1 MSSIS
6 FQTPLTPEEKRI
18 YTEQFRKLDE
28 EELGIVTGES
38 LKPLF
43 AGSGL
48 SGQKLSQV
56 WALVDVNNNG
66 FLNLEEYGAA
76 LRVIGHLQQYPNLPV
91 TGDLYAHPPAK
102 MAILNGA
109 QVGAQPSSPQPSGS
123 IPLLA
128 PQDVSKYSQL
138 FERAANGATTLPGD
152 KAKEIFL
159 KARLPTQTL
168 GEVWGLC
175 DRNASGSL
183 DKTEFVMAM
192 HLIQLCMSNS
202 PSVNP
207 MPPTLSSQL
216 WNSIGASVAAT
227 APLSANSTGRSSS
240 LGRRNTLSRLSS
252 GVFNSAST
260 DWSLTLEKKQQF
272 DAIFDS
278 LDKAHQG
285 SLGSQALVPFFLSSR
300 LNQDTLAS
308 IWDLADI
315 HNNAEFTKVEFA
327 IAMFLIQKK
336 NAGVELP
343 DVIPDQLLQSPA
355 LGLYQQQQST
365 QQSATQQVPQQIPQP
380 QSHVAIPSRNTKPS
394 FQEGSLPQGSQNGSL
409 GDLMALNSS
418 FASPSPQPQV
428 RHSSG
433 YFGRDA
439 ASAPAITAHSAR
451 NVPGQADW
459 NPHVIREDDE
469 DSALQQHNVQQHDL
483 QQQNFQQQSLQQP
496 TFQQQPQQFEQPQQP
511 QYQEAPQVQ
520 QSQYQSTPQPVS
532 KSVAPVVSPRASSS
546 NLPKVPDFS
555 AFALPGAVA
564 AGAAGA
570 IGAAGA
576 ALGGAA
582 VHSKHKNNDLYADA
596 EASSQLSS
604 ATTEMANLSNQ
615 VNSLSKQASLTNDR
629 KARAE
634 QELRR
639 VNDMKATIQGKLST
653 LRSTHEQNVKQTEQ
667 LEADLATISRENES
681 LNQQLA
687 VTEGNYHAAESKVND
702 LSEEL
707 RQAQEKNSQL
717 KEQISSLNS
726 MSATLQSQLTD
737 KQQHVKQERSLV
749 DVNSKQLE
757 VNQITVTNL
766 QGEIQGLGDKLVVY
780 LTKRKEL
787 DDYQKTVEDQH
798 SQLQSKYQE
807 LETGNSDLQAREQEL
822 AERNKQVEE
831 QEKLYEQ
838 HVERL
843 QKMFDDLSER
853 KASLDKAEED
863 LEKQHIEYADK
874 VQDLSERQMKLAMGE
889 LPSDSQQIVA
899 RNAGVSGAR
908 LDDDVS
914 KFVDDS
920 VANSKLGNPANEDE
934 EKAESE
940 VFDKDIPTTGSQTEA
955 DDELEARAPVNHAER
970 AANLADGFEGDLNEY
985 GIPRTQSLTSSVA
998 NNPSQSVMDDA
1009 ELPRKL
1015 DEASGAKAED
1025 KDLTVAAAHIPGHW
1039 EEATTSTAGTEKPE
1053 TVPDTPSAL
1062 GIQPSATDE
1071 SKLSAEVPVE
1081 KSTTASKQIPIAEE
1095 APNQALPIENLKLH
1109 EDEAFSSSDDE
1120 FEDTRED
1127 LNLAQSKTVTKP
1139 STLPEEPPSYEEPP
1153 ATATPVAAPSTSTAK
1168 VAVPAANIANV
1179 AIPPVRETNP
1189 PAVPARDAFDDAFTG
1204 LEQAADEETQDA
1216 GDDHPINE
1224 SIEEFEKIDHK
1235 DLDEELQH
1243 NAFTGTLTSEASIPA
1258 KDPNNG
1264 SDNASNDE
1272 WDEIF
1277 AGFGNAKIPTGNKG
1291 VTEEVKQQ
1299 HPVPVKPNVGLSSSP
1314 VNRKLATTP
1323 RSLAVE
1329 ELSGMGFTE
1338 QEATSA
1344 LERCNWDLEAA
1355 TNFLLD
1361 NA

>member
-1 MSSIS
+1 MSSVL

-18 YTEQFRKLDE
+18 YTEQFRRLDD
-28 EELGIVTGES
+28 EELGIVTGEAV
-38 LKPLF
+38 KPLF

-48 SGQKLSQV
+48 SAQKLSQV
-56 WALVDVNNNG
+56 WALVDMNNNG

-102 MAILNGA
+102 LAVLNGG
-109 QVGAQPSSPQPSGS
+109 QSVAQPLTPQASAS

-128 PQDVSKYSQL
+128 PQEVSKYSQL
-138 FERAANGATTLPGD
+138 YDRAANGALSLAGD

-192 HLIQLCMSNS
+192 HLIQLCMTNS

-207 MPPTLSSQL
+207 MPSSISNEV

-227 APLSANSTGRSSS
+227 AAPLSANSTGMSAV
-240 LGRRNTLSRLSS
+240 GRRSTISRLSS
-252 GVFNSAST
+252 GVFSSAST

-278 LDKAHQG
+278 LDKSHRG

-355 LGLYQQQQST
+355 LGLYQQQQP
-365 QQSATQQVPQQIPQP
+365 AQQVPQQPTHI
-380 QSHVAIPSRNTKPS
+380 AIPSRNTKPS
-394 FQEGSLPQGSQNGSL
+394 FQEQAPQQVAQNSNNGSL
-409 GDLMALNSS
+409 NDLMALNSS
-418 FASPSPQPQV
+418 FASPPPHPPV
-428 RHSSG
+428 RQTSNNGREALSG
-433 YFGRDA
+433 SITGSHTGRNLA
-439 ASAPAITAHSAR
+439 A
-451 NVPGQADW
+451 QADW
-459 NPHVIREDDE
+459 TSNVIREDDE
-469 DSALQQHNVQQHDL
+469 DSAA
-483 QQQNFQQQSLQQP
+483 QQQNFQQQPQQLQQALY
-496 TFQQQPQQFEQPQQP
+496 QQNQQVPQGQYSNVPQQVSKSAPPQT
-511 QYQEAPQVQ
+511 APQV
-520 QSQYQSTPQPVS
+520 TPA
-532 KSVAPVVSPRASSS
+532 VAPRVSSS

-555 AFALPGAVA
+555 SFALPAAGAVA
-564 AGAAGA
+564 AGTAMAGA
-570 IGAAGA
+570 SLTGKAASSG
-576 ALGGAA
+576 
-582 VHSKHKNNDLYADA
+582 HRNNDLYADA

-629 KARAE
+629 KSRAE

-639 VNDMKATIQGKLST
+639 VNEMKATIEGKLST

-667 LEADLATISRENES
+667 LEADLAAINRENES
-681 LNQQLA
+681 LNQELA
-687 VTEGNYHAAESKVND
+687 VIEGNYHATESRVRD

-707 RQAQEKNSQL
+707 QKAQEKNAQL
-717 KEQISSLNS
+717 KEQISSLNT
-726 MSATLQSQLTD
+726 MSTTLQSQLAE
-737 KQQHVKQERSLV
+737 KQQHIKQERSLV

-757 VNQITVTNL
+757 VNQITVASFES
-766 QGEIQGLGDKLVVY
+766 EIQGLGEKLAVY

-787 DDYQKTVEDQH
+787 DDYEKTVIEQH
-798 SQLQSKYQE
+798 TQLQAKYQE
-807 LETGNSDLQAREQEL
+807 LETGNSDLRAREQEL
-822 AERNKQVEE
+822 AERNQQVEE

-843 QKMFDDLSER
+843 QAMFDDLSKR
-853 KASLDKAEED
+853 KESLDKAEED
-863 LEKQHIEYADK
+863 LEKQHVEYANK
-874 VQDLSERQMKLAMGE
+874 VQELSDRQMKLAMGE
-889 LPSDSQQIVA
+889 LPSNSEQIVSKNMQISDA
-899 RNAGVSGAR
+899 KHQE
-908 LDDDVS
+908 DVS

-934 EKAESE
+934 DRPESE
-940 VFDKDIPTTGSQTEA
+940 VFDKDLPTTGSQTEA
-955 DDELEARAPVNHAER
+955 DEDLETRANVNDAER
-970 AANLADGFEGDLNEY
+970 AATLADRFEGDLNEY

-998 NNPSQSVMDDA
+998 NNPPQSVMDDA
-1009 ELPRKL
+1009 ELPQKL
-1015 DEASGAKAED
+1015 EESSGVKDED
-1025 KDLTVAAAHIPGHW
+1025 RDLTVAAAHIPGHW
-1039 EEATTSTAGTEKPE
+1039 EETTASTAGTAKPDSILE
-1053 TVPDTPSAL
+1053 IPSNSGKSLTKEQTDSQLASEIGIEHPVATVGDTPKVVS
-1062 GIQPSATDE
+1062 E
-1071 SKLSAEVPVE
+1071 
-1081 KSTTASKQIPIAEE
+1081 
-1095 APNQALPIENLKLH
+1095 QAVDDTLPIENLKIQDK
-1109 EDEAFSSSDDE
+1109 EEVSSSEDE

-1127 LNLAQSKTVTKP
+1127 PNAGFSNTAEQSVLEEEP
-1139 STLPEEPPSYEEPP
+1139 ST
-1153 ATATPVAAPSTSTAK
+1153 THSTS
-1168 VAVPAANIANV
+1168 VPAADAPTSSSV
-1179 AIPPVRETNP
+1179 PA
-1189 PAVPARDAFDDAFTG
+1189 AVPIVPAKDEFDDAFTG
-1204 LEQAADEETQDA
+1204 LEQAADEESPDVA
-1216 GDDHPINE
+1216 DDQQI
-1224 SIEEFEKIDHK
+1224 SGSMEEFEKIDHK

-1243 NAFTGTLTSEASIPA
+1243 NAFTGTLTNEANLPVNEA
-1258 KDPNNG
+1258 GG

-1277 AGFGNAKIPTGNKG
+1277 AGFGNAKVAASGKAPG
-1291 VTEEVKQQ
+1291 EENLQPA
-1299 HPVPVKPNVGLSSSP
+1299 PVRPNEGFASSP
-1314 VNRKLATTP
+1314 VNRKVATTP
-1323 RSLAVE
+1323 RALAVE